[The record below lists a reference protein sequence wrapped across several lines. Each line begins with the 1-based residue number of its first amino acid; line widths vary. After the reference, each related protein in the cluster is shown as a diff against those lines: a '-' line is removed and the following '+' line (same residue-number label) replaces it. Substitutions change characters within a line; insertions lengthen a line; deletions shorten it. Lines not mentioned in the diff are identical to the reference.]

1 MPRRVRRP
9 LPPGFGA
16 LWVTVAVDLVGFGIV
31 LPILPLYAKR
41 FHASSLEA
49 TLLVAAFSAASFVCS
64 PLWGRLSDRVGRKP
78 VLIVSLVGTAVASL
92 VTGLAGGLVVLFV
105 GRVIDGVSGASV
117 SVAQASVAD
126 LAAPDERPRLFGL
139 LGAAFGIGFVAGP
152 AIGAL
157 GAVVNPRLPFFLAA
171 GIAGINAVVAL
182 RRLPGGRPAT
192 AAPVTDPAGVSAP
205 ASGQGSGEA
214 PVADPDPSED
224 TGAPAGAPG
233 TTGARAPT
241 GASVGSVGVGS
252 VGVGSVGV
260 GSVGVGSVG
269 VGGPS
274 EPVHRPGLV
283 ALVRQPDVL
292 GLVGVAFL
300 ALIAFS
306 GFEATFAL
314 FGRRHLGFS
323 LGSSAGVFAA
333 VGAAIVI
340 VQGGLVHPV
349 VARFG
354 QSATLRAGLV
364 LDAVGLFLLAP
375 AQGWVLAVPALL
387 ALTVGQGLV
396 QTTMSSTLAGR
407 ADPAR
412 RGELLG
418 AQQSAGGLAR
428 VIGPILGGVL
438 LGAHESGAPYVA
450 GGLLT
455 LAALGLLLTRKSG
468 SVQPAQEPEPSDL
481 TLQ

>member
-1 MPRRVRRP
+1 MPRRSRRP

-31 LPILPLYAKR
+31 LPILPLYARR

-49 TLLVAAFSAASFVCS
+49 TLLVSAFSAASFVCS

-78 VLIVSLVGTAVASL
+78 VLLVSLVGTAVASL
-92 VTGLAGGLVVLFV
+92 VTGVAGGLVVLFV

-126 LAAPDERPRLFGL
+126 LAAPEDRPRLFGL
-139 LGAAFGIGFVAGP
+139 LGAAFGVGFVAGP

-182 RRLPGGRPAT
+182 RRLPGGRPEAT
-192 AAPVTDPAGVSAP
+192 TPGSDVAGGPPPAGH
-205 ASGQGSGEA
+205 G
-214 PVADPDPSED
+214 
-224 TGAPAGAPG
+224 
-233 TTGARAPT
+233 R
-241 GASVGSVGVGS
+241 
-252 VGVGSVGV
+252 
-260 GSVGVGSVG
+260 
-269 VGGPS
+269 
-274 EPVHRPGLV
+274 RPGL
-283 ALVRQPDVL
+283 ATLVRQPDVL
-292 GLVGVAFL
+292 GLIGVAFL
-300 ALIAFS
+300 ALVAFS

-333 VGAAIVI
+333 IGAVIVV

-349 VARFG
+349 VARLG
-354 QSATLRAGLV
+354 PSTTLRFGLGLDAAGL
-364 LDAVGLFLLAP
+364 LLLAP
-375 AQGWVLAVPALL
+375 AHGWVMAVPALI

-396 QTTMSSTLAGR
+396 QTTMSSTLASR
-407 ADPAR
+407 ADPSR

-428 VIGPILGGVL
+428 VVGPILGGVL
-438 LGAHESGAPYVA
+438 LGSHASGAPYLA
-450 GGLLT
+450 GALLT
-455 LAALGLLLTRKSG
+455 VAALGLLVTRRGASSPASG
-468 SVQPAQEPEPSDL
+468 DL